1 MDIAPCHT
9 SHRSSSVPL
18 TCRYSDPFASNVT
31 TVFMSSPSKAVALGW
46 LGMQGGAAASQAA
59 TLAALTDQQFK
70 ALQLW
75 LISLLPTW
83 GSLVY
88 TTWLH
93 SGGGGLLT
101 TRTVYDLLFGEQAQK
116 RCIQLTLNNNTL
128 DVNRPDPPSACAGL
142 NPQGTRIP
150 PC

>member
-1 MDIAPCHT
+1 MPSIP
-9 SHRSSSVPL
+9 SVPPPPAS
-18 TCRYSDPFASNVT
+18 CRYSDPFASNVT

-46 LGMQGGAAASQAA
+46 LGMQGGAAAAQAA

-101 TRTVYDLLFGEQAQK
+101 TRTVFDLLFGECTVAVVAD
-116 RCIQLTLNNNTL
+116 CQLTCVQNASA
-128 DVNRPDPPSACAGL
+128 VAGSVMPP
-142 NPQGTRIP
+142 
-150 PC
+150 